1 MCGIGYALSDIPR
14 KRGYYRGGRVDAIGS
29 TVIYT
34 PVQGNSGAAPQIPV
48 VGLIVLAGIVL
59 AFEHFRKGR

>member
-1 MCGIGYALSDIPR
+1 MSGARDDIPR
-14 KRGYYRGGRVDAIGS
+14 ERGYYPAGSVDPIRGNS
-29 TVIYT
+29 LYT
-34 PVQGNSGAAPQIPV
+34 PVQGNSGAVPHVPV